1 MGIRA
6 DYKKID
12 DMAAWDLDK
21 GCRRIVNQSTKS
33 NRRLKKRL
41 MRIARKR
48 LKDACTNTDIDADV

>member
-1 MGIRA
+1 MGIKS

-12 DMAAWDLDK
+12 DMVAWDLDK

-48 LKDACTNTDIDADV
+48 LKDACANTDFDVDV